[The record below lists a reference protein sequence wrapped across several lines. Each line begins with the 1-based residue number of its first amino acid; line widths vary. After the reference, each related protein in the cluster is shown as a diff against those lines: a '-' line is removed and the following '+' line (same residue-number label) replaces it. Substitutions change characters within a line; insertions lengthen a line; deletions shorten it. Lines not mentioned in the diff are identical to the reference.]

1 MREIN
6 MKTTSL
12 LKIITV
18 LSSLTIIAL
27 VLSLTSCS
35 SSEPTATKTV
45 TQAPVTPV
53 VDNNALLSAVRDQD
67 PYFNAG
73 SDSQI
78 IDLANSICTNLR
90 NGSSLQDIL
99 DASVGNIGTDHAT
112 VITAGAILFVCP
124 DMQYLIS
131 N

>member
-1 MREIN
+1 